1 MCRLAAYIGPTI
13 PLKQFLLD
21 PPHSLVRQ
29 SWEPKELHYA
39 KLNADGFGFGWYGL
53 DEAPAIYTNPAPIWN
68 DTNLDYLARSLESDL
83 WLANVRSATQGS
95 AVNQVNTQ
103 PFHDADLIYLHNGF
117 IQNFRTHC
125 RSLLEARLDPEFS
138 ASIQGNTDSEYLFAL
153 FRQLLAEEPDLP
165 LEAVLEGLFESL
177 EEWAGQQEAL
187 LNIVITDGQRL
198 YAARHAFNHDCPSLY
213 YITDDE
219 SFPGAQL
226 IASEP
231 LTQADFWQPVPE
243 HHILI
248 LDPEQPPELIPL

>member
-1 MCRLAAYIGPTI
+1 M
-13 PLKQFLLD
+13 
-21 PPHSLVRQ
+21 
-29 SWEPKELHYA
+29 
-39 KLNADGFGFGWYGL
+39 
-53 DEAPAIYTNPAPIWN
+53 
-68 DTNLDYLARSLESDL
+68 
-83 WLANVRSATQGS
+83 
-95 AVNQVNTQ
+95 
-103 PFHDADLIYLHNGF
+103 YLHNGF
-117 IQNFRTHC
+117 IKNYCTHC
-125 RSLLEARLDPEFS
+125 RSLLEARLDPEFG
-138 ASIQGNTDSEYLFAL
+138 ASIQGNTDSECLFAL

-165 LEAVLEGLFESL
+165 LEAVLEGLFEQL